1 MGRPLF
7 QLDNRLALCAKYVRQ
22 DAALADIG
30 TDHAYLP
37 VWLARTG
44 KIKCALA
51 CDLRE
56 EPLRHGQATIQKY
69 HAEKLV
75 KTRLSD
81 GLQSISPDECGDIV
95 IAGMGGEPI
104 VRILSHAPW
113 VRDPGKRLIL
123 QPMSKA
129 EVLRSYLSNEG
140 FAILQEE
147 AVRSLGRIY
156 SVMRCGYTGKKIQSG
171 ILDIYTGALQPG
183 DRPLDREYIET
194 VCRNL
199 QKKANGLHA
208 AGNETEAQPL
218 FNLITALQ
226 KRAGIIKGGTD

>member
-37 VWLARTG
+37 VWLARAG
-44 KIKCALA
+44 KIERALA

-56 EPLRHGQATIQKY
+56 EPLKHGQATIEKY

-81 GLQSISPDECGDIV
+81 GLQSISSHECGDIV
-95 IAGMGGEPI
+95 IAGMGGELI
-104 VRILSHAPW
+104 VQILSQAPW
-113 VRDPGKRLIL
+113 VKDAGKRLIL

-129 EVLRSYLSNEG
+129 EVLRSYLSSEG
-140 FAILQEE
+140 FLILQEE

-156 SVMRCGYTGKKIQSG
+156 SVMQCAYTGEKSLSG
-171 ILDIYTGALQPG
+171 ILDIYTGALKPE
-183 DRPLDREYIET
+183 DRPLDREYIGA

-199 QKKANGLHA
+199 QKKAAGLHA
-208 AGNETEAQPL
+208 AGNKTEAQPL
-218 FNLITALQ
+218 FDLISALQ
-226 KRAGIIKGGTD
+226 KRAGI

>member
-1 MGRPLF
+1 MSRPLF
-7 QLDNRLALCAKYVRQ
+7 QLDNRLALCAEYVRQ

-37 VWLARTG
+37 VWLVRTG
-44 KIKCALA
+44 KISSALA

-56 EPLRHGQATIQKY
+56 EPLRHGQATIEKY

-81 GLQSISPDECGDIV
+81 GLKNISPHECDDIV
-95 IAGMGGEPI
+95 IAGMGGELI
-104 VRILSHAPW
+104 VQILSRAPW
-113 VRDPGKRLIL
+113 VKDVGKRLVL

-140 FAILQEE
+140 FQILREE
-147 AVRSLGRIY
+147 AVRSFGRIY
-156 SVMRCGYTGKKIQSG
+156 SVMQCAYTSEKVLSG
-171 ILDIYTGALQPG
+171 ILDIHTGALQPE

-199 QKKANGLHA
+199 QKKADGLHS
-208 AGNETEAQPL
+208 AGNEKESRPL
-218 FNLITALQ
+218 YDLISALQ

>member
-1 MGRPLF
+1 MSRPLF

-44 KIKCALA
+44 KIKSALA

-56 EPLRHGQATIQKY
+56 EPLRHGQATIEKY
-69 HAEKLV
+69 HAGALV
-75 KTRLSD
+75 QTRISD
-81 GLQSISPDECGDIV
+81 GLQSVSPSECGDIV
-95 IAGMGGEPI
+95 IAGMGGELI
-104 VRILSHAPW
+104 VQILSHAPW
-113 VRDPGKRLIL
+113 VKDSSKRLIL

-140 FAILQEE
+140 FAILREE

-156 SVMRCGYTGKKIQSG
+156 SVMQCAYTAEKSLSG
-171 ILDIYTGALQPG
+171 ILYSYTGALKPEE
-183 DRPLDREYIET
+183 RPLDREYIEA

-199 QKKANGLHA
+199 HKKAAGLHA
-208 AGNETEAQPL
+208 AGNDMEAKPL
-218 FNLITALQ
+218 FDLISALQ
-226 KRAGIIKGGTD
+226 KRAGSIKGGTG

>member
-1 MGRPLF
+1 
-7 QLDNRLALCAKYVRQ
+7 
-22 DAALADIG
+22 
-30 TDHAYLP
+30 
-37 VWLARTG
+37 
-44 KIKCALA
+44 
-51 CDLRE
+51 
-56 EPLRHGQATIQKY
+56 
-69 HAEKLV
+69 
-75 KTRLSD
+75 
-81 GLQSISPDECGDIV
+81 
-95 IAGMGGEPI
+95 MGGELI
-104 VRILSHAPW
+104 VQILSHAPW